1 MIERRQMTRYN
12 FGAIAQV
19 IDLDSREDVIAVT
32 RDLSLSGCFVK
43 TKTPLPQG
51 KAVIVRITCLGE
63 DFAATGT
70 VTGNVTWEGMG
81 IEFDEIKLKDQA
93 IIEQWLD
100 PNPRRRQE
108 HLIRDV
114 AVAMPGQNVRL
125 KNRLTREGHNC
136 RVLPIKSEPKTDAPR
151 PLASEF
157 LQAAWNFWKFQ
168 GESRNQASKDPKS
181 AAHSR
186 RNA

>member
-43 TKTPLPQG
+43 TKTPLLQG

-70 VTGNVTWEGMG
+70 VTENVTWEGMG

-100 PNPRRRQE
+100 PNPQHRHGLVRG
-108 HLIRDV
+108 V
-114 AVAMPGQNVRL
+114 AVA
-125 KNRLTREGHNC
+125 TR
-136 RVLPIKSEPKTDAPR
+136 
-151 PLASEF
+151 
-157 LQAAWNFWKFQ
+157 
-168 GESRNQASKDPKS
+168 S
-181 AAHSR
+181 ANH
-186 RNA
+186 